1 MRREIGELRRHM
13 DPSRRAEIGESVAR
27 HVLAWSGLR
36 PGRRVVLH
44 AALPDEVPT
53 LGLLQALLQRRHEVL
68 LPRAGGAGRLEFA
81 LVVDPS
87 LLFVGRFGALEP
99 PVGEPARALLEE
111 DLVLLPGVAFD
122 RSGARLGRGGGW
134 YDRSLPSEVQDV
146 FGIACELQLVERVPV
161 DAWDR
166 RVRGVFTEAGLRHCD
181 FGARIREP
189 SRDSS

>member
-1 MRREIGELRRHM
+1 MRREISDLRRHL
-13 DPSRRAEIGESVAR
+13 DPSRRAEIGEAVAR
-27 HVLAWSGLR
+27 HVLAWSRLR
-36 PGRRVVLH
+36 PGRRVILH

-53 LGLLQALLQRRHEVL
+53 LGLLRALLHRGHEVL

-81 LVVDPS
+81 RVVDPS

-99 PVGEPARALLEE
+99 PVGEPARALAQE

-122 RSGARLGRGGGW
+122 RSGARLGRGRGW

-146 FGIACELQLVERVPV
+146 FGIAFEFQLVERVPV

-181 FGARIREP
+181 LGARIREP
-189 SRDSS
+189 STDPS